1 MENSQLANQTIKRTK
16 AHESPRNHYIS
27 YAVSLLL
34 TALAFLAVANPSMGR
49 TFTYI
54 FISILA
60 IIQALFQFVF
70 WMHMK
75 EKGHIFPAIGI
86 AFGVVIALCA
96 FVTAVFWV
104 WW

>member
-1 MENSQLANQTIKRTK
+1 MIEQQTIKRTA
-16 AHESPRNHYIS
+16 AHESLRNHFIS

-34 TALAFLAVANPSMGR
+34 TALAFLAVANPSLER
-49 TFTYI
+49 PFVYI

-60 IIQALFQFVF
+60 IIQALFQFIY

-75 EKGHIFPAIGI
+75 EKGHIFPAIFIGL
-86 AFGVVIALCA
+86 GVIIALCA